1 MFVVDTNVLVDAADR
16 DSRFHDPCRKRI
28 EDWRRR
34 SSPWFLTLGTCYEFL
49 RVVTHA
55 RVLKKPWRISEA
67 WGFIAGIL
75 ASPGGSFLVP
85 TDRHTRVAREVFAEM
100 PGIAGNLAHDAATAV
115 LMCEHGIKTIYTR
128 DADFHRFRFLEV
140 VDPTA

>member
-1 MFVVDTNVLVDAADR
+1 MFVVDTNVLVDAANNDSPRQDR
-16 DSRFHDPCRKRI
+16 CQNRL
-28 EDWRRR
+28 EAWRRR
-34 SSPWFLTLGTCYEFL
+34 SSVWFLTLGICYEFM
-49 RVVTHA
+49 RVATHP
-55 RVLKKPWRISEA
+55 RVFGRPLKAPEA
-67 WGFIAGIL
+67 WGFVAGIL
-75 ASPGGSFLVP
+75 ASPGASLLVP